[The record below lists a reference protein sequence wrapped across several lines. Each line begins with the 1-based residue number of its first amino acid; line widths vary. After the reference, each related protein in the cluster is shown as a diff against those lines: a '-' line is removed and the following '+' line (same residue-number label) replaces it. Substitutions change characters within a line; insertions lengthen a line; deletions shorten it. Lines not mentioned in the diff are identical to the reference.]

1 MAFTEFDFTLNPDT
15 PENREILI
23 SYLDDLEFESY
34 WEEDEVLHAYLPAE
48 KHDPGKLTALSNTIK
63 NLFTFN
69 YKTDQLEEKNW
80 NELWES
86 NFEPVSIN
94 DKCVVRAPFHDPVP
108 DIPYELIIEPQM
120 SFGTAHHETT
130 AMVLN
135 YMTSMDIQHN
145 DVLDMGSGTG
155 ILAILAKMKGATRV
169 IAVDNDE
176 WAIDNTKENI
186 QKNNQKID
194 DVIQGDV
201 NVVEDQQFDLIL
213 ANINRNIILNHI
225 PSYAK
230 MLKKKGKIV
239 FSGFYLEDLENI
251 HTKAENFGMNLINYN
266 SKNNWVAAVFSA

>member
-86 NFEPVSIN
+86 NFEPVSVN
-94 DKCVVRAPFHDPVP
+94 DKCVVRAPFHDPAP

-130 AMVLN
+130 AMVLD

-155 ILAILAKMKGATRV
+155 ILAILAKMKGASRV

-186 QKNNQKID
+186 QKNNQEID

-230 MLKKKGKIV
+230 ILKKKGKII
-239 FSGFYLEDLENI
+239 FSGFFREDLESI
-251 HTKAENFGMNLINYN
+251 RTKAENFGMNLINYN